1 MLAIYS
7 LKLVR
12 QTKQYNYSKNWNV
25 GMMLKVLTTIIAI
38 DFAKKGDVAYRAVT
52 SGGRTGTGVRA
63 PTS

>member
-1 MLAIYS
+1 
-7 LKLVR
+7 
-12 QTKQYNYSKNWNV
+12 
-25 GMMLKVLTTIIAI
+25 MMLKVYIKYNI